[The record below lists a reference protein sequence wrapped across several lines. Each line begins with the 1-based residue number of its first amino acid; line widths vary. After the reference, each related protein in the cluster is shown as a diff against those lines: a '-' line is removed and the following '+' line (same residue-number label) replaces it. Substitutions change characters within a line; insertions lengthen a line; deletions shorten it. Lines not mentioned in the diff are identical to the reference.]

1 MICKN
6 PGGGKSFFI
15 QISSRLNPLKR
26 RFIFSPHTHAKESHQ
41 RHPKASCIYLERL
54 LPAAVGRQS
63 REEWKKKRQDDDE
76 KRFNRYTGLD
86 AARELCSAA
95 AV

>member
-15 QISSRLNPLKR
+15 QISSRLNQLKR
-26 RFIFSPHTHAKESHQ
+26 RFIFSPHTHAKESPQ
-41 RHPKASCIYLERL
+41 RHLKASCIYLERL

-63 REEWKKKRQDDDE
+63 REEWKKKTTR
-76 KRFNRYTGLD
+76 R
-86 AARELCSAA
+86 
-95 AV
+95 